1 MKTLVKYASIA
12 AAFAPVLAF
21 AQNQPPGDISGGTQ
35 GRITSLT
42 GIWSIVQSAVN
53 WLVAV
58 FFLYATIQFLLAGW
72 EYLSSKGDEAKV
84 TEVRNRLLYGV
95 IGVAVGLLAFSV
107 PAIVRTFVGA

>member
-1 MKTLVKYASIA
+1 MKTLVKYASFA
-12 AAFAPVLAF
+12 AAIAPVLAF
-21 AQNQPPGDISGGTQ
+21 AQAAPGDVTGGTQ

-42 GIWSIVQSAVN
+42 GVWTIVQTAVN
-53 WLVAV
+53 WLVAI

-72 EYLSSKGDEAKV
+72 EYLSSKGDESKV